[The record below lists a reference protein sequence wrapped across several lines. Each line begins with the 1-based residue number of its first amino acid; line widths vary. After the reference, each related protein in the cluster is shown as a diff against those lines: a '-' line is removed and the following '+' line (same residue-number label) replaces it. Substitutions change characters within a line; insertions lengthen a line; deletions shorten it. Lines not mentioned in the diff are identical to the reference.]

1 MTVSPALANVPSNG
15 CRLVASDG
23 RELPLR
29 AVEIGADAGGGLCRT
44 RLRQRFANPYA
55 EPLSVTYL
63 LPLPADGAVVDL
75 AFVLAGRR
83 VVGRVQRKADARAAF
98 EQALIEGRTA
108 TLLEQ
113 ERSSLFTQELGNV
126 PPGAEVEVEI
136 DVEQPLAWED
146 GGWTWRWPTVVGPR
160 YLGAPGETPDADRV
174 VVDVAQ
180 KVEVR
185 CTAHVSIGDDL
196 TGAVSSPSHPL
207 TAGEAGVTLSGA
219 LDRDLVVRW
228 PVAAPEPGLRLEVAR
243 PEGDDSAYALLTLVP
258 PRVAGTPVERD
269 LCLLIDTSG
278 SMGGTPLAQAVAFCT
293 ALVGGLRTG
302 DRLEMIEFSNR
313 QTRWTPEPVAID
325 AATRAQAVAWLTAL
339 RASGGT
345 AMHEAVT
352 EALRPLRPDAERQV
366 VLITDGY
373 IGFEAEVIGR
383 IRRGLPRGS
392 RIHTVGIGSSVNR
405 TLTGGVARA
414 GGGHE
419 AIVGPDEPVG
429 TAVSALLTRTGDPL
443 WTDVSLSGS
452 ALRDQA
458 PAAIPDLL
466 AGAPAR
472 VALKLSAQGG
482 PLVVSWR
489 SAVGIETREIRVSPS
504 LTATGRRVLAT
515 RYAREKVEDLELARA
530 SGDDAHGVDAAIE
543 ALGLRHRIATRLT
556 SWIAVTEEATVDPG
570 QATRHERMPHALPYG
585 VSAEGVGL
593 RAAVAPAPAPA
604 PMYPGLGQAVTPTL
618 APPAPAGVRRM
629 ADKEMARKREA
640 PKGGRAQKLEEKRLI
655 SDETEDAAAMPMVA
669 PEPEPVA
676 VERKPAPAPV
686 LRVKARKTVLSDGR
700 VVLTFELPSDAAWDP
715 MAAVVIDERGR
726 RFPVTPVA
734 GTTNA
739 GVLSAG
745 ATVRLVLDGHGPQGV
760 TIEVGGLLLEVG

>member
-15 CRLVASDG
+15 CRLVADDG

-29 AVEIGADAGGGLCRT
+29 AVEISADAGGGLCRT

-83 VVGRVQRKADARAAF
+83 VVGQVQRKADARAAF

-174 VVDVAQ
+174 VVDVGN
-180 KVEVR
+180 VEVR
-185 CTAHVSIGDDL
+185 CSAHLAIGDDL
-196 TGAVSSPSHPL
+196 TGPASSPSHPL
-207 TAGEAGVTLSGA
+207 TTGETGVTLSGG

-243 PEGDDSAYALLTLVP
+243 PDGDESGYALLTLVP
-258 PRVAGTPVERD
+258 PRVAGTPVQRD

-302 DRLEMIEFSNR
+302 DRLEMIEFSNTQR
-313 QTRWTPEPVAID
+313 RWKTDPVAID
-325 AATRAQAVAWLTAL
+325 AASRAQAMAWLGAL

-352 EALRPLRPDAERQV
+352 EALRPQRQDAERQV

-443 WTDVSLSGS
+443 WTEVSLSGA
-452 ALRDQA
+452 ALQDQA

-472 VALKLSAQGG
+472 VSLKLSAQGG
-482 PLVVSWR
+482 PLVVTWR
-489 SAVGIETREIRVSPS
+489 SAAGVETRELRVSPP
-504 LTATGRRVLAT
+504 LTSTGRRVLAT

-530 SGDDAHGVDAAIE
+530 SGDDARGVDAAIE

-570 QATRHERMPHALPYG
+570 AATRHERMPHALPHG

-593 RAAVAPAPAPA
+593 RAAAVAAPSSADA
-604 PMYPGLGQAVTPTL
+604 RYPGLGRAMAPIM
-618 APPAPAGVRRM
+618 APPPAPAGPMRSR
-629 ADKEMARKREA
+629 AQKEEKRSEA
-640 PKGGRAQKLEEKRLI
+640 PKGMRKLA
-655 SDETEDAAAMPMVA
+655 DEAMPTSEEESVVFDLRAA
-669 PEPEPVA
+669 PEPERERA
-676 VERKPAPAPV
+676 ERKPAPM
-686 LRVKARKTVLSDGR
+686 LRVKARKTVLPDGR
-700 VVLTFELPSDAAWDP
+700 VVLTFELPSDLRWDP
-715 MAAVVIDERGR
+715 LAAVVIDAQGR

-734 GTTNA
+734 GTTHA
-739 GVLSAG
+739 GALSAG
-745 ATVRLVLDGHGPQGV
+745 ATVRLVLDGHGPQGP